1 MSKETNLENLEPK
14 GVFHYFSEISKIPRA
29 SKKEKKISDWLYNF
43 AKERNLEVTQD
54 EVLNIFIK
62 KQATKGYENYSPVIL
77 QGHMD
82 MVWEKN
88 KNTDF
93 DFETQGIELVVKDGF
108 LRANGTTLGGDD
120 GIAVAYMLELIDR
133 NDIEHPALEMIIT
146 VDEEDGMTGVN
157 NLDYSIFT
165 GKTMINLDT
174 EEHGKIYVSSAGGG
188 RTVTELTLDTKEIN
202 PESKLIT
209 VDVKGLSGGHS
220 GAEIHCGF
228 GNANKILGEVLD
240 HLNKKYN
247 FSIVNIDGG
256 DKVNAIPREAVA
268 TLAVDLKDETVED
281 VKKLA
286 ELAFENIIKDMKII
300 DKTPMIEVVEIEKK
314 GDEKGVSEADSNR
327 LISLINELPNGV
339 LAMSKNIDDLVE
351 TSINVGVIKTK
362 NENGKLII
370 KIQTLPRS
378 SVNKSLDEI
387 MKKVIEVSEKY
398 GAAVR
403 IDSSYMSWE
412 YRENSRIRDIATEA
426 FKKVANKDP
435 EIRAIHAGL
444 ECGIFDVNIKNLDII
459 SVGPNIFGAHTP
471 EERMEIWSVKE
482 TWDWLLEILKNAKI
496 EK

>member
-209 VDVKGLSGGHS
+209 VDVKGLSGGLS

-300 DKTPMIEVVEIEKK
+300 DKTPMIEVVEVEKK

-378 SVNKSLDEI
+378 SVNKSLDKI

-444 ECGIFDVNIKNLDII
+444 ECGIFDVNIKDLDII